1 VSSAFRLI
9 LHAREKLYTAGI
21 LSTMR
26 LNHPVISIGNLTLG
40 GTGKTPLVIALAEG
54 LKSRG
59 RRPVIL
65 SRGYGRQNRDIVI
78 AASNWQQAGD
88 EPCLMAQRLHDV
100 PVVVGADRYESG
112 LLAERRQLG
121 NIFILDDGFQ
131 HRRLHRDFD
140 IVTVDPA
147 EWNAGEAL
155 LPTGRWR
162 EPKAAITRAQAA
174 CVQAVAGT
182 DMPALPIPTFIVQ
195 THIDGLFRKSA
206 RVPVEELKDK
216 QVVAFAGIA
225 KPERF
230 FQALRSIG
238 INPVRT
244 LSFGDHHA
252 YSRRDIEQLRGDVLV
267 TTEKDAV
274 RLAGLEF
281 PDFVYLRV
289 SAKIANFEQL
299 LNLIL
304 ERLRGAKGKCDRS

>member
-1 VSSAFRLI
+1 MSSAFRLI

-112 LLAERRQLG
+112 LLAERQQLG
-121 NIFILDDGFQ
+121 DIFILDDGFQ

-162 EPKAAITRAQAA
+162 EPKSAISRAHAA
-174 CVQAVAGT
+174 CVQQIAGT
-182 DMPALPIPTFIVQ
+182 EIPSLLIPTFVVQ
-195 THIDGLFRKSA
+195 TQIDGLFRNSA
-206 RVPVEELKDK
+206 RVATEDLKDRR
-216 QVVAFAGIA
+216 VVAFAGIA

-230 FQALRSIG
+230 FDTLRSMG
-238 INPVRT
+238 IKPIRT
-244 LSFGDHHA
+244 FAFGDHHV
-252 YSRRDIEQLRGDVLV
+252 YSQRDIEHRRGDVLV

-274 RLAGLEF
+274 RLAGPEF
-281 PDFVYLRV
+281 PDFVYLRI
-289 SAKIANFEQL
+289 SANIPNFEQL

-304 ERLRGAKGKCDRS
+304 ERLRDTKWTM

>member
-9 LHAREKLYTAGI
+9 LHARDKLYTAGI

-112 LLAERRQLG
+112 LLAERQQLG

-162 EPKAAITRAQAA
+162 EPKSAISRAHAA
-174 CVQAVAGT
+174 CVQQIAGT
-182 DMPALPIPTFIVQ
+182 EIPSLLIPTFVVQ
-195 THIDGLFRKSA
+195 TQIDGLFRNSA
-206 RVPVEELKDK
+206 RVATEDLKDRR
-216 QVVAFAGIA
+216 VVAFAGIA

-230 FQALRSIG
+230 FDTLRSMG
-238 INPVRT
+238 IKPIRT
-244 LSFGDHHA
+244 FAFGDHHV
-252 YSRRDIEQLRGDVLV
+252 YSQRDIEHLRGDVLV

-274 RLAGLEF
+274 RLAGPRF
-281 PDFVYLRV
+281 PDFVHLRI
-289 SAKIANFEQL
+289 SANIPNFEQL
-299 LNLIL
+299 LSLIL
-304 ERLRGAKGKCDRS
+304 ERLRDAKWTV

>member
-112 LLAERRQLG
+112 LLAERQQLG
-121 NIFILDDGFQ
+121 DIFILDDGFQ

-162 EPKAAITRAQAA
+162 EPKSAISRAHAA
-174 CVQAVAGT
+174 CVQQIAGT
-182 DMPALPIPTFIVQ
+182 EIPSLLIPTFVVQ
-195 THIDGLFRKSA
+195 TQIDGLFRNSA
-206 RVPVEELKDK
+206 RVATEDLKDRR
-216 QVVAFAGIA
+216 VVAFAGIA

-230 FQALRSIG
+230 FDTLRSMG
-238 INPVRT
+238 IKPIRT
-244 LSFGDHHA
+244 FAFGDHHV
-252 YSRRDIEQLRGDVLV
+252 YSQRDIEHRRGDVLV

-274 RLAGLEF
+274 RLAGPEF
-281 PDFVYLRV
+281 PDFVYLRI
-289 SAKIANFEQL
+289 SANIPNFEQL
-299 LNLIL
+299 LSLIR
-304 ERLRGAKGKCDRS
+304 ERLRDAKWTV

>member
-1 VSSAFRLI
+1 VSSAFRFI

-26 LNHPVISIGNLTLG
+26 LNEPVISVGNLTLG
-40 GTGKTPLVIALAEG
+40 GTGKTPLVITLAEG

-59 RRPVIL
+59 WRPVIL

-78 AASNWQQAGD
+78 AGSDWQQAGD

-100 PVVVGADRYESG
+100 PVVVGADRYEAG
-112 LLAERRQLG
+112 VLAERENLG

-155 LPTGRWR
+155 LPIGRWR

-174 CVQAVAGT
+174 CVQDLTGT
-182 DMPALPIPTFIVQ
+182 DIPPLPIPTFIVQ
-195 THIDGLFRKSA
+195 THIDGLFKKSA
-206 RVPVEELKDK
+206 RVAAEDLKDME
-216 QVVAFAGIA
+216 VVAFAGIA

-230 FQALRSIG
+230 FHALRSTG

-244 LSFGDHHA
+244 FAFADHHA
-252 YSRRDIEQLRGDVLV
+252 YSLRDIEQLRGDVLV

-274 RLAGLEF
+274 RLARREF
-281 PDFVYLRV
+281 RDFVYLRV

-304 ERLRGAKGKCDRS
+304 ERLRDGKWRM

>member
-1 VSSAFRLI
+1 MSSAFRLI

-112 LLAERRQLG
+112 LLAERQQLG
-121 NIFILDDGFQ
+121 DIFILDDGFQ

-162 EPKAAITRAQAA
+162 EPKSAISRAHAA
-174 CVQAVAGT
+174 CVQQIAGT
-182 DMPALPIPTFIVQ
+182 QIPSLLIPTFVVQ
-195 THIDGLFRKSA
+195 TQIDGLFRNSA
-206 RVPVEELKDK
+206 RVATEDLKDRR
-216 QVVAFAGIA
+216 VVAFAGIA

-230 FQALRSIG
+230 FDTLRSMG
-238 INPVRT
+238 IKPIRT
-244 LSFGDHHA
+244 FAFGDHHV
-252 YSRRDIEQLRGDVLV
+252 YSQRDIEHRRGDVLV

-274 RLAGLEF
+274 RLAGPEF
-281 PDFVYLRV
+281 PDFVYLRI
-289 SAKIANFEQL
+289 SANIPNFEQL
-299 LNLIL
+299 LSLIL
-304 ERLRGAKGKCDRS
+304 ERLRDAKWTV

>member
-1 VSSAFRLI
+1 
-9 LHAREKLYTAGI
+9 
-21 LSTMR
+21 MR
-26 LNHPVISIGNLTLG
+26 LNHPVISVGNLTLG

-112 LLAERRQLG
+112 LLAERQQLG

-162 EPKAAITRAQAA
+162 EPKSAISRAHAA
-174 CVQAVAGT
+174 CVQEIAGT
-182 DMPALPIPTFIVQ
+182 EIPSLLIPTFVVQ
-195 THIDGLFRKSA
+195 TQIDGLFRNSA
-206 RVPVEELKDK
+206 RVATEDLKDRR
-216 QVVAFAGIA
+216 VVAFAGIA

-230 FQALRSIG
+230 FDTLRSMG
-238 INPVRT
+238 IKPVRT
-244 LSFGDHHA
+244 FAFSDHRV
-252 YSRRDIEQLRGDVLV
+252 YSQRDIEHLRGDVLV

-274 RLAGLEF
+274 RLAGPEF
-281 PDFVYLRV
+281 PDFVYLRI
-289 SAKIANFEQL
+289 SANIPNFEQL
-299 LNLIL
+299 LSLIL
-304 ERLRGAKGKCDRS
+304 ERLRDAKWTV

>member
-1 VSSAFRLI
+1 MSSAFRLI

-112 LLAERRQLG
+112 LLAERQQLG
-121 NIFILDDGFQ
+121 DIFILDDGFQ

-162 EPKAAITRAQAA
+162 EPKSAISRAHAA
-174 CVQAVAGT
+174 CVQQIAGT
-182 DMPALPIPTFIVQ
+182 EIPSLLIPTFVVQ
-195 THIDGLFRKSA
+195 TQIDGLFRNSA
-206 RVPVEELKDK
+206 RVATEDLKDRR
-216 QVVAFAGIA
+216 VVAFAGIA

-230 FQALRSIG
+230 FDTLRSMG
-238 INPVRT
+238 IKPIRT
-244 LSFGDHHA
+244 FAFGDHHV
-252 YSRRDIEQLRGDVLV
+252 YSQRDIEHRRGDVLV

-274 RLAGLEF
+274 RLAGPEF
-281 PDFVYLRV
+281 PDFVYLRI
-289 SAKIANFEQL
+289 SANIPNFEQL
-299 LNLIL
+299 LSLIR
-304 ERLRGAKGKCDRS
+304 ERLRDAKWTV

>member
-1 VSSAFRLI
+1 MSSAFRLI

-26 LNHPVISIGNLTLG
+26 LNHPVISIGNLTMG

-54 LKSRG
+54 LKLRG
-59 RRPVIL
+59 KRPVIL

-112 LLAERRQLG
+112 LLAERQQLG
-121 NIFILDDGFQ
+121 DIFILDDGFQ

-162 EPKAAITRAQAA
+162 EPKSAISRAHAA
-174 CVQAVAGT
+174 CVQQIAGT
-182 DMPALPIPTFIVQ
+182 EIPSLLIPTFVVQ
-195 THIDGLFRKSA
+195 TQIDGLFRNSA
-206 RVPVEELKDK
+206 RVATEDLKDRR
-216 QVVAFAGIA
+216 VVAFAGIA

-230 FQALRSIG
+230 FDTLRSMG
-238 INPVRT
+238 IKPIRT
-244 LSFGDHHA
+244 FAFGDHHV
-252 YSRRDIEQLRGDVLV
+252 YSQRDIEHRRGDVLV

-274 RLAGLEF
+274 RLAGPEF
-281 PDFVYLRV
+281 PDFVYLRI
-289 SAKIANFEQL
+289 SANIPNFEQL
-299 LNLIL
+299 LSLIL
-304 ERLRGAKGKCDRS
+304 ERLRDAKWTV

>member
-1 VSSAFRLI
+1 MSSAFRLI

-112 LLAERRQLG
+112 LLAERQQLG
-121 NIFILDDGFQ
+121 DIFILDDGFQ

-162 EPKAAITRAQAA
+162 EPKSAISRAHAA
-174 CVQAVAGT
+174 CVQQIAGT
-182 DMPALPIPTFIVQ
+182 EIPSLLIPTFVVQ
-195 THIDGLFRKSA
+195 TQIDGLFRNSA
-206 RVPVEELKDK
+206 RVATEDLKDRR
-216 QVVAFAGIA
+216 VVAFAGIA

-230 FQALRSIG
+230 FDTLRSMG
-238 INPVRT
+238 IKPIRT
-244 LSFGDHHA
+244 FAFGDHHV
-252 YSRRDIEQLRGDVLV
+252 YSQRDIEHRRGDVLV

-274 RLAGLEF
+274 RLAGPEF
-281 PDFVYLRV
+281 PDFVYLRI
-289 SAKIANFEQL
+289 SANIPNFEQL
-299 LNLIL
+299 LSLIL
-304 ERLRGAKGKCDRS
+304 ERLRDAKWTV